1 MNVSEVTGVTV
12 PAAGWYPDRND
23 AKVVRWW
30 DGQQWT
36 DQTQSAAPAVAAFE
50 QPVSVDA
57 FGFVPPEQNPVAQDA
72 AAQDAA
78 AQYSGVQYSAAQ
90 NQSTRDPA
98 TQYLATQSSIGQHA
112 SAQGSAAQA
121 VVIPPGWYPDN
132 ADSSLQRWWDG
143 AQWTTHTAPGV
154 AGAQPYRG
162 SEASPSSAGNG
173 LATLAMVFSI
183 ASFGG
188 LIVPLLLV
196 LSLPGLIIGI
206 VALRRA
212 RRFAGGAG
220 RRGQAIGAIAVGA
233 VSVVMT
239 VFLFIFAIQ
248 AYQQVHHSAPGQT
261 SVQQS

>member
-1 MNVSEVTGVTV
+1 MTGVTV

-57 FGFVPPEQNPVAQDA
+57 FGFVPPEQNPVAQDP
-72 AAQDAA
+72 A
-78 AQYSGVQYSAAQ
+78 AQYSA
-90 NQSTRDPA
+90 TRDPA
-98 TQYLATQSSIGQHA
+98 TQYQATQYQATQNPIGHYPL
-112 SAQGSAAQA
+112 AQGSAAQA
-121 VVIPPGWYPDN
+121 VVIAPGWYPDN
-132 ADSSLQRWWDG
+132 ADPSLQRWWDG

-154 AGAQPYRG
+154 AGTQPYGG
-162 SEASPSSAGNG
+162 SAGSSSSANNG
-173 LATLAMVFSI
+173 LATLALVFSI

-188 LIVPLLLV
+188 LLLGLLLV

-220 RRGQAIGAIAVGA
+220 RRGQAVAAIVVGA

-239 VFLFIFAIQ
+239 VFLFVFAIQ
-248 AYQQVHHSAPGQT
+248 VYQHVHGTNPGQT
-261 SVQQS
+261 SVQQSQSGGFDSGTGSDPRA